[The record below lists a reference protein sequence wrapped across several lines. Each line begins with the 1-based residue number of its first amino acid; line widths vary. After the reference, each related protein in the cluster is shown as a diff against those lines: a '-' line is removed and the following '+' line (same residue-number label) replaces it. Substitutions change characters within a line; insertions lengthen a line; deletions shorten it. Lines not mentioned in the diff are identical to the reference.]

1 MLLLQDPRAGMS
13 VFPFSDPLL
22 ALPPLGGALICKVA
36 LAPVPAIARP
46 PARIAKSQAADLR
59 LDVYNTPLLA
69 LVMDGSHVGIDM
81 ALVTFTYL
89 YY

>member
-1 MLLLQDPRAGMS
+1 MQVRLSFLSRT
-13 VFPFSDPLL
+13 PFSPFPHWVGLSFVKSPWRLSQPL
-22 ALPPLGGALICKVA
+22 
-36 LAPVPAIARP
+36 
-46 PARIAKSQAADLR
+46 PARLPACIAKSQAADLR

>member
-1 MLLLQDPRAGMS
+1 MQVRLSFLSRT
-13 VFPFSDPLL
+13 PFSPFPHWVGLSFV
-22 ALPPLGGALICKVA
+22 KS
-36 LAPVPAIARP
+36 PVPAIARP

-59 LDVYNTPLLA
+59 LDVCNTPLLA
-69 LVMDGSHVGIDM
+69 LVMDDSHVGIDM